1 MKSTT
6 LFTIALKLTGIV
18 ALWQFIQS
26 LGGIVTGVGLLSL
39 FATGGG
45 IHNSFMMLIGFN
57 MVLNIVV
64 VGGFAFYSLLRTEK
78 LLILFG
84 MKESETISGNCDKG
98 TFYKAMVLAIGVLI
112 TIHGLGGFLTYN
124 FNSETKTEQNFN
136 SQTNSFDNKTFT
148 TQTETKNINYLAVV
162 EILAGVIL
170 LSNIKPVANR
180 LIMKFA
186 DDDDVRY

>member
-1 MKSTT
+1 MQSTT

-26 LGGIVTGVGLLSL
+26 LGGIVTGLGLLSL
-39 FATGGG
+39 SATGGDM
-45 IHNSFMMLIGFN
+45 HNSFMMLIGFN

-84 MKESETISGNCDKG
+84 MKESETISVGSDKG
-98 TFYKAMVLAIGVLI
+98 TFFKVLVLAIGVLI

-124 FNSETKTEQNFN
+124 FNSETKKEQNFN
-136 SQTNSFDNKTFT
+136 SQTNSFDNKTFI
-148 TQTETKNINYLAVV
+148 TQTETKNINCLALV
-162 EILAGVIL
+162 EIIAGVL
-170 LSNIKPVANR
+170 LLRNVKPVANR
-180 LIMKFA
+180 LSIKFA
-186 DDDDVRY
+186 DDELKD